1 MVQRA
6 DKPTVLGRYNNRMEV
21 IEFFKVPVFAV
32 LLDLNIISI
41 EKYCLDYCAKNGGRI
56 KTNAGGY
63 QSNEVEIP
71 QISKEIKK
79 YLNTFSE
86 SHALDEELV
95 VGNMWININ
104 DFRDYN
110 HTHAHP
116 GALFSGVYYVK
127 TPDNCGNII
136 FDHPAQDV
144 MNHTYNATNLK
155 EYNQYNSITSWVEA
169 KENLLYVFPGWLKH
183 RVEPNLSN
191 EKRISISFNITQGN
205 L

>member
-116 GALFSGVYYVK
+116 GALFSGVY
-127 TPDNCGNII
+127 
-136 FDHPAQDV
+136 
-144 MNHTYNATNLK
+144 
-155 EYNQYNSITSWVEA
+155 
-169 KENLLYVFPGWLKH
+169 
-183 RVEPNLSN
+183 
-191 EKRISISFNITQGN
+191 
-205 L
+205 